1 MQYKHFSKNA
11 FTVGIRLIRYNLKI
25 IFANK
30 FIYFLMAALFI
41 FLFVTGIYL
50 MNADAQMT
58 EASMFWLL
66 LVPGI
71 LLVFYPITFGIQND
85 ADNLML
91 EIIFGL
97 PNYRYKVLLIR
108 LLLIFSVTFATL
120 LLITLFSFFAL
131 TAISITNMLYHLIF
145 PIIFF
150 GSMAFLVSTVIRD
163 GSGTAV
169 VMIIIGLIFWIGRG
183 FFQEYP
189 QYDIFLNPFEI
200 PQNINEIAWAEI
212 VADNKL
218 YLCAGSIVAVL
229 FGLLNLQKREK
240 FL

>member
-1 MQYKHFSKNA
+1 MQYKRFSKNA
-11 FTVGIRLIRYNLKI
+11 FTVVIKLIRYNLKI

-41 FLFVTGIYL
+41 FLLVTGIYL

-58 EASMFWLL
+58 EANVFWLL

-85 ADNLML
+85 ADNRML
-91 EIIFGL
+91 EIIFGI
-97 PNYRYKVLLIR
+97 PNYRYKVLLLR
-108 LLLIFSVTFATL
+108 LMLVFTVTFAIL
-120 LLITLFSFFAL
+120 VLISLFSTFAL
-131 TAISITNMLYHLIF
+131 IAISMTNMLYHLMF
-145 PIIFF
+145 PIVFL
-150 GSMAFLVSTVIRD
+150 GSMAFMVSTVIRD

-169 VMIIIGLIFWIGRG
+169 VMIIIGIIFLIGRG

-189 QYDIFLNPFEI
+189 QCDIFLNPFEI

-212 VADNKL
+212 VADNRL